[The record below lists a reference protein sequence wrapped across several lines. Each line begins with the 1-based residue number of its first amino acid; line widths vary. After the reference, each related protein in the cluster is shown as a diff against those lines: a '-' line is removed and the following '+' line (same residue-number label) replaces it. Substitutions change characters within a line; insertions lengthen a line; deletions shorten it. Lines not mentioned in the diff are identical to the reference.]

1 MRVTDNLPLVA
12 MFPWKGPRGKKYPF
26 LVLNTAYRRDPH
38 DPPDVPDTQYVYP
51 VTRYMDSP
59 VVLLTGRMRRPASV
73 ASARLMRPSA
83 SDVSNVS
90 QPYYKPVKGNIR
102 KGSWIKINIWITKEE
117 FHINLTC
124 QTWTDVFFTR
134 KKLSR
139 RRGERSMQTFI
150 TLFLQF
156 FKP

>member
-1 MRVTDNLPLVA
+1 MRFTVDLPLVA

-26 LVLNTAYRRDPH
+26 LVLVTAYRRDPH
-38 DPPDVPDTQYVYP
+38 DPPDVLDTQYVYP

-59 VVLLTGRMRRPASV
+59 VVLLTGRMRRPALV

-102 KGSWIKINIWITKEE
+102 KVSWIRINIWIIKEE

-124 QTWTDVFFTR
+124 QTWTGIFFTR
-134 KKLSR
+134 KKLSGR
-139 RRGERSMQTFI
+139 QGERSMQTFI
-150 TLFLQF
+150 NLFF
-156 FKP
+156 PIFKP